1 MPKKIAI
8 LGSTGSIGVSTLKV
22 VQKLKPSFQ
31 VVGLTA
37 NKNVKVLAQQIKAF
51 RPKLAA
57 IMDESLVTELK
68 TLTKGI
74 STKILGGEEGIIAV
88 AGESGADLV
97 LTAIVGAA
105 GLKPTLTAIQKGKDI
120 ALANKETM
128 VMAGEVVTKV
138 AKKSGSRILP
148 VDSEHCAVFQCL
160 AGAPPLSEI
169 HKVILTASGG
179 PFRNLDQKQFHKI
192 TLKQA
197 LNHPTWQ
204 MGPKITIDSA
214 TLMNKGLEVIEAH
227 FLFNVPFKK
236 IDIVIHPESIVHS
249 MVEFIDGSVMAQL
262 GTTDMQI
269 PIQYAMTYPARVTT
283 PVKRLDLTRIGQLNF
298 QKPDRKKFLCV
309 DLAYEAGEKGGTYPA
324 VLNAANEVAVS
335 RFLSGDIAF
344 MSIPKIIDKVLSKY
358 RPLTNGTL
366 DGILW
371 ADRWARQE
379 AAQVAG

>member
-8 LGSTGSIGVSTLKV
+8 LGSTGSIGISTLKV

-37 NKNVKVLAQQIKAF
+37 YRNAKELAKQIKIF

-57 IMDESLVTELK
+57 ILDDQFFPQLK
-68 TLTKGI
+68 ALTRGT
-74 STKILGGEEGIIAV
+74 STKLLAGEEGVIAV

-128 VMAGEVVTKV
+128 VMAGEAVTK
-138 AKKSGSRILP
+138 AAQKSGSRILP

-160 AGAPPLSEI
+160 AGSTNPAEI
-169 HKVILTASGG
+169 HKILLTASGG
-179 PFRNLDQKQFHKI
+179 PFRSLNRKHFSKI

-197 LNHPTWQ
+197 LNHPTWR

-227 FLFNVPFKK
+227 YLFDAPFDK
-236 IDIVIHPESIVHS
+236 IDIVIHPESIIHS
-249 MVEFIDGSVMAQL
+249 MVEFIDGSVLAQL

-269 PIQYAMTYPARVTT
+269 PIQYALTYPARGNS
-283 PVKRLDLTRIGQLNF
+283 PVNRLDLAQIGKLNF
-298 QKPDRKKFLCV
+298 EKPDRKKFHCV
-309 DLAYEAGEKGGTYPA
+309 DLAYEAGRRGGTYPA
-324 VLNAANEVAVS
+324 VLNAANEVAVN
-335 RFLSGDIAF
+335 RFLREEISFNDI
-344 MSIPKIIDKVLSKY
+344 PRIIGKTLAKY
-358 RPLTNGTL
+358 RPLTNRTL
-366 DGILW
+366 DGILM
-371 ADRWARQE
+371 ADHWARQQ
-379 AAQVAG
+379 ASLL